1 MHFASIASPFAG
13 GRQLAREWHRGAW
26 VEGSKGYSG
35 AGAGRLTDHCSIQP
49 TTRIVGKR
57 LISGRLMFGM
67 TRGTMAFPRLLRPPA
82 NPVKLG
88 VVLDTVLDRKTSE

>member
-67 TRGTMAFPRLLRPPA
+67 TRGTMALLRHLLSAADPI
-82 NPVKLG
+82 KLE
-88 VVLDTVLDRKTSE
+88 VVFDTVLGRKASE